1 VNTSAKGRR
10 LEHRV
15 RDLLLADCQAE
26 HTEAVVVMRAAGS
39 RGPFDLLACCW
50 RCGRIEAVQVKA
62 NAWPRAAEWQRLVAL
77 GKSAPSNWSIG
88 AVRWDD
94 RMGALWRWAQAP
106 VRGAW
111 AVVCPVAEEAG

>member
-15 RDLLLADCQAE
+15 RDELLPLCQKR
-26 HTEAVVVMRAAGS
+26 HPEAVVVMRAAGS
-39 RGPFDLLACCW
+39 RGPLDLLASCW
-50 RCGRIEAVQVKA
+50 HCGRIEAVQVKA
-62 NAWPRAAEWQRLVAL
+62 NAWPRPAEWQRLVAL
-77 GKSAPSNWSIG
+77 GKSAPSGWRVG

-94 RMGALWRWAQAP
+94 RTGALWRWAQAP